1 VGRLRS
7 GLAGRIPRK
16 ALERA
21 RKEVSAHRGGLLAL
35 AAKAEAGLA
44 LHDVLGA
51 ADGGRRGGAGV
62 RAAEAR
68 EVLLAHEAGSALGGV
83 DRVDAVAGDVHGRE
97 HVLGALAP
105 REDAAA
111 VLDVL
116 AEDEAEEN
124 VDATEREE
132 EPRGDESKVIDVVR
146 EDGRAEAVK
155 NGQSHV

>member
-1 VGRLRS
+1 MWAKQSSSHALCASVGRLRS

-21 RKEVSAHRGGLLAL
+21 RKEVPAHCGGLLAL

-51 ADGGRRGGAGV
+51 ADGGRRGSTGV

-68 EVLLAHEAGSALGGV
+68 EVLLAHEASSTLGGV

-116 AEDEAEEN
+116 AKDEAEED
-124 VDATEREE
+124 VDA
-132 EPRGDESKVIDVVR
+132 P
-146 EDGRAEAVK
+146 
-155 NGQSHV
+155 